1 VTSVAAI
8 SSLTARGFSIKDRT
22 SCGSRPAGYGLPAAA
37 PKNNRAG
44 EEVMDKIPITR
55 AGFAR
60 LKRELEV
67 VKTVSIPQNIKDI
80 EIARGHGDLSENAEY
95 SAAKERQSFLHGKM
109 QELENNLAMSNVI
122 DLKNLTC
129 EKVVFGST
137 VAIEEIGTGKAIT
150 YQLVGPLESDLERER
165 ISVTS
170 PIGRALIGKCV
181 GDEVSVKTPGGL
193 REFEIIGITVQEED

>member
-1 VTSVAAI
+1 
-8 SSLTARGFSIKDRT
+8 
-22 SCGSRPAGYGLPAAA
+22 
-37 PKNNRAG
+37 
-44 EEVMDKIPITR
+44 MDKIPITKE
-55 AGFAR
+55 GFEK

-67 VKTVSIPQNIKDI
+67 LKTVSIPQNIKDI

-95 SAAKERQSFLHGKM
+95 TAAKERQSYLHGKM

-129 EKVVFGST
+129 EKVVFGTT
-137 VAIEEIGTGKAIT
+137 VALEETGTGKGIT
-150 YQLVGPLESDLERER
+150 YRLLGPLESDLAKKR

-181 GDEVSVKTPGGL
+181 GDEISVTTPGGV
-193 REFEIIGITVQEED
+193 REFEIVEITVQKED

>member
-1 VTSVAAI
+1 
-8 SSLTARGFSIKDRT
+8 
-22 SCGSRPAGYGLPAAA
+22 
-37 PKNNRAG
+37 
-44 EEVMDKIPITR
+44 MDKIPITR
-55 AGFAR
+55 GGFAR

-67 VKTVSIPQNIKDI
+67 LRTVSIPQNIKDI

-95 SAAKERQSFLHGKM
+95 SAAKERQSYLHGKM

-129 EKVVFGST
+129 EKAVFGST
-137 VAIEEIGTGKAIT
+137 VSIEEIGTGKGIT
-150 YQLVGPLESDLERER
+150 YQLVGPLESDLERNR

-181 GDEVSVKTPGGL
+181 GDEVSVITPGGV
-193 REFEIIGITVQEED
+193 REFEIIDITVQEEE

>member
-1 VTSVAAI
+1 MHPEYPGGRKS
-8 SSLTARGFSIKDRT
+8 F
-22 SCGSRPAGYGLPAAA
+22 
-37 PKNNRAG
+37 
-44 EEVMDKIPITR
+44 MDKIPITR

-60 LKRELEV
+60 LKRELEA

-95 SAAKERQSFLHGKM
+95 AAAKERQSFLHGKM

-122 DLKNLTC
+122 DLKNLTN
-129 EKVVFGST
+129 ERVVFGST
-137 VAIEEIGTGKAIT
+137 VAIEEIGTGKGIT
-150 YQLVGPLESDLERER
+150 YRLVGPLESDLERDR

-170 PIGRALIGKCV
+170 PIGKALIGKRV
-181 GDEVSVKTPGGL
+181 GDEVSVKTPGGV

>member
-1 VTSVAAI
+1 
-8 SSLTARGFSIKDRT
+8 
-22 SCGSRPAGYGLPAAA
+22 
-37 PKNNRAG
+37 
-44 EEVMDKIPITR
+44 MDKIPITK

-67 VKTVSIPQNIKDI
+67 VRTVSIPQNIKDI

-95 SAAKERQSFLHGKM
+95 AAAKERQSFLHGKM

-129 EKVVFGST
+129 ERVVFGST
-137 VAIEEIGTGKAIT
+137 VAISEIGTGKGIT
-150 YQLVGPLESDLERER
+150 YQLVGPLESDLERDR

-170 PIGRALIGKCV
+170 PIGRALIGKRV
-181 GDEVSVKTPGGL
+181 GDEVSVKTPGGV
-193 REFEIIGITVQEED
+193 REFEIIDITVQEEED

>member
-1 VTSVAAI
+1 
-8 SSLTARGFSIKDRT
+8 
-22 SCGSRPAGYGLPAAA
+22 
-37 PKNNRAG
+37 
-44 EEVMDKIPITR
+44 MDKIPITR

-60 LKRELEV
+60 LKRELEI

-95 SAAKERQSFLHGKM
+95 AAAKERQSFLHGKM

-129 EKVVFGST
+129 ERVVFGST
-137 VAIEEIGTGKAIT
+137 VAIEEICTGKGIT
-150 YQLVGPLESDLERER
+150 YQLVGPLESDLERDR

-170 PIGRALIGKCV
+170 PIGRALIGKRV
-181 GDEVSVKTPGGL
+181 GDEVSVTTPGGV
-193 REFEIIGITVQEED
+193 REFEIIDITVQEGED

>member
-1 VTSVAAI
+1 
-8 SSLTARGFSIKDRT
+8 
-22 SCGSRPAGYGLPAAA
+22 
-37 PKNNRAG
+37 
-44 EEVMDKIPITR
+44 MDKIPITR

-95 SAAKERQSFLHGKM
+95 SAAKEKQSFLHGKM

-129 EKVVFGST
+129 ERVVFGST
-137 VAIEEIGTGKAIT
+137 VTIEEIGTGKRIT
-150 YQLVGPLESDLERER
+150 YQLLGPLESDLERDR

-170 PIGRALIGKCV
+170 PIGRALIGKRV
-181 GDEVSVKTPGGL
+181 GDEVSVKTPGGV
-193 REFEIIGITVQEED
+193 REFEIIDITVQKED

>member
-1 VTSVAAI
+1 M
-8 SSLTARGFSIKDRT
+8 
-22 SCGSRPAGYGLPAAA
+22 
-37 PKNNRAG
+37 
-44 EEVMDKIPITR
+44 EKIPITK

-67 VKTVSIPQNIKDI
+67 LKTVSIPQNIKDI

-122 DLKNLTC
+122 DLKNLAC
-129 EKVVFGST
+129 DKVVFGST
-137 VAIEEIGTGKAIT
+137 VTIENSNTGEKIT
-150 YQLVGPLESDLERER
+150 YQLVGPCESDLRINR

-170 PIGRALIGKCV
+170 PIGRALIGKCIA
-181 GDEVSVKTPGGL
+181 DEISVKTPGGV
-193 REFEIIGITVQEED
+193 REFEVVDITFREED